1 MNTYESGLLEVAW
14 YLAKYGKKKPP
25 EVLGVDT
32 WKAAISLFYPTFG
45 AGKTRIEFYN
55 SLKNHRDRFDSWL
68 SVVRT
73 GWRNADGSPGELPL
87 SAQTVMNKMNK
98 LSESLIEQK
107 ILSWLSITPSEQKL
121 ADILPIQQDKSLDET
136 MKERLIASRL
146 GQGEFRKKCLK
157 LFPACPITG
166 ISFQPLLRASHI
178 KPWAACQN
186 GHERLDP
193 YNGIILAAHID
204 ALFDQGWLS
213 FSNNGHILIS
223 TELDFEVKTQLNLPE
238 NIPPFSAQYH
248 YYLKWHRENILRS

>member
-1 MNTYESGLLEVAW
+1 MNASENGLLEVAW

-25 EVLGVDT
+25 EALDVDT
-32 WKAAISLFYPTFG
+32 WKAAISLFYSTFG
-45 AGKTRIEFYN
+45 AGKTRTEFYN

-68 SVVRT
+68 SDVRT
-73 GWRNADGSPGELPL
+73 GWRNADGSPSELPL
-87 SAQTVMNKMNK
+87 SAQIVMNKMNK
-98 LSESLIEQK
+98 LPESLIEQK
-107 ILSWLSITPSEQKL
+107 ILSWLSITSSEQKL

-136 MKERLIASRL
+136 MKERLVASRL

-178 KPWAACQN
+178 KPWASCQN

-193 YNGIILAAHID
+193 YNGIILAVHID

-213 FSNNGHILIS
+213 FNDNGSLIVS
-223 TELDFEVKTQLNLPE
+223 TELDIEFKTQLNLPE
-238 NIPPFSAQYH
+238 SIPPFPEQYH
-248 YYLKWHRENILRS
+248 YYLKWHRDNILR

>member
-1 MNTYESGLLEVAW
+1 MNKSESGLLEVAW

-25 EVLGVDT
+25 ESLGVDT
-32 WKAAISLFYPTFG
+32 WKAAASLFYSTFG
-45 AGKTRIEFYN
+45 VGKTRVEFYN

-68 SVVRT
+68 SDVRK
-73 GWRNADGSPGELPL
+73 GWRNDDGSPCELPL
-87 SAQTVMNKMNK
+87 PAQTVMDKMNS
-98 LSESLIEQK
+98 LPESLIEQK
-107 ILSWLSITPSEQKL
+107 ILSWLSINPSEQKL
-121 ADILPIQQDKSLDET
+121 ADISPIQQDKSLDET

-178 KPWAACQN
+178 KPWANCQN

-193 YNGIILAAHID
+193 YNGIMLAVHID

-213 FSNNGHILIS
+213 FSNNGHLLIS
-223 TELDFEVKTQLNLPE
+223 TELDVEVKTRLNLPE
-238 NIPPFSAQYH
+238 NIPPFLDQHH
-248 YYLKWHRENILRS
+248 YYLKWHRENVLR